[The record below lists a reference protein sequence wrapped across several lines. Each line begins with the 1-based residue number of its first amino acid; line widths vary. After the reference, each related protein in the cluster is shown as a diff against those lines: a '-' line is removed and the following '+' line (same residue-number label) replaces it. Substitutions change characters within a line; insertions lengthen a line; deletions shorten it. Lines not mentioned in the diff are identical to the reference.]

1 MNSNTRAGACGIQRS
16 RAFTEQGVAA
26 LQRIGFDSLRS
37 QIAILNAARKSNG
50 AASPSINGTESGQG
64 CAPSGRGNSAKR
76 GGRRAAFRS
85 ATWRGWEH
93 AKGRDGVWRGMAQGG
108 RPAGSVSVPLL
119 RGRRMPRGVTASFAG
134 ADACKPW
141 GRTLPPRRPPGGTG
155 KGGKT
160 PPVLGELAV
169 SAPVPTRPL
178 SLCGVR
184 IPFRVSVCIRQQ
196 VQHGRRWRFPLC

>member
-1 MNSNTRAGACGIQRS
+1 MRPGNQTALPASQSTGLNRGRSARHLAGGIAQR
-16 RAFTEQGVAA
+16 
-26 LQRIGFDSLRS
+26 
-37 QIAILNAARKSNG
+37 G
-50 AASPSINGTESGQG
+50 AAGGQRFGLPLGGGGSMPRGATASGG
-64 CAPSGRGNSAKR
+64 GWRKG

-85 ATWRGWEH
+85 PSCG
-93 AKGRDGVWRGMAQGG
+93 
-108 RPAGSVSVPLL
+108 
-119 RGRRMPRGVTASFAG
+119 GRRMPRGVTASFAG